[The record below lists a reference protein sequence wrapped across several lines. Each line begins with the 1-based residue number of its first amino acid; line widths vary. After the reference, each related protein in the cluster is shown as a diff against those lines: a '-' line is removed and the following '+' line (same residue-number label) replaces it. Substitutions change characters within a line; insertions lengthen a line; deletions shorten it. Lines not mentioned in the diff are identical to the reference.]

1 MAGHQLQVELLFEEA
16 RLHKRAIRKH
26 RAALHSC
33 NDALAKLRAICEEHG
48 IALID
53 ESEGATHGETT
64 PHDHRKRQDGNHSH

>member
-1 MAGHQLQVELLFEEA
+1 VAGHQLQADILTEEA

-33 NDALAKLRAICEEHG
+33 NDALAELRAICEQHG

-53 ESEGATHGETT
+53 ESEEVTHGS
-64 PHDHRKRQDGNHSH
+64 PRNFRNRQN

>member
-1 MAGHQLQVELLFEEA
+1 MSGHQLQADLLKEEA

-33 NDALAKLRAICEEHG
+33 NDAFAKLRAICEQHG

-53 ESEGATHGETT
+53 ESEEATHGSPEYN
-64 PHDHRKRQDGNHSH
+64 HFRNRQN